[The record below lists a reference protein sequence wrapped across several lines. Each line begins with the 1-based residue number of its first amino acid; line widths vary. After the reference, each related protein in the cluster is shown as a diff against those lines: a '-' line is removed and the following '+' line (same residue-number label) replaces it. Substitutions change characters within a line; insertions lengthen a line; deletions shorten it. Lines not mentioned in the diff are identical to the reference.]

1 VPESAL
7 PTGIQ
12 ITGNGWD
19 PGIGVALS
27 IDGASVATATT
38 DKTGQ
43 FTTTVPLA
51 ARPCGTV
58 AIVGVELQ
66 PAGAAAALPRPTAT
80 TTVEVT
86 CTTVTPTDP
95 TDPTDPAPTL
105 VADPIVSSGGVAR
118 VSGQGFT
125 PGATVR
131 LTWVLPDGSTAPG
144 GLTTVVAA
152 DGSITTSCLVLTHA
166 RLGPRTLRAEQG
178 NLAASAP
185 VLVVNGPM
193 EPGRNRLL
201 GRR

>member
-1 VPESAL
+1 VS
-7 PTGIQ
+7 
-12 ITGNGWD
+12 D
-19 PGIGVALS
+19 RRHIGVAVGLAWVLV
-27 IDGASVATATT
+27 GAVV
-38 DKTGQ
+38 G
-43 FTTTVPLA
+43 L
-51 ARPCGTV
+51 TV
-58 AIVGVELQ
+58 A
-66 PAGAAAALPRPTAT
+66 GARHPTVALGA
-80 TTVEVT
+80 
-86 CTTVTPTDP
+86 VTPTDP

-178 NLAASAP
+178 KLAASAP